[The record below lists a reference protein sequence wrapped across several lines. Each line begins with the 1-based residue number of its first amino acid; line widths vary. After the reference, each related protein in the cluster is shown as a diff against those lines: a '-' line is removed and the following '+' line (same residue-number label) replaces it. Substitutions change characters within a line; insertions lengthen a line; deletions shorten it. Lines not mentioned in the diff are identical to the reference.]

1 MGIALSTGKSELTDV
16 SCNSFSSTGSTGD
29 IILKNVI
36 VKENMSVERSTGD
49 VRFEKSDAGELTV
62 ITDTGDVK
70 GSLLTDKIF
79 VTQSDT
85 GKVDVPET
93 VSGGKCKVTTD
104 TGDIRIEIVNK

>member
-1 MGIALSTGKSELTDV
+1 
-16 SCNSFSSTGSTGD
+16 
-29 IILKNVI
+29 
-36 VKENMSVERSTGD
+36 
-49 VRFEKSDAGELTV
+49 
-62 ITDTGDVK
+62 VK